1 MAHAQLKIS
10 PFVTSLALVG
20 LAFTLPSWAYDA
32 NPEAASG
39 FTQGKTAVSAK
50 KFMAAT
56 ANPLATNAAYD
67 MLAQGDSAVD
77 AAVMLPKKSG
87 F

>member
-1 MAHAQLKIS
+1 MAHPQLKNSQLI
-10 PFVTSLALVG
+10 TLLALTG
-20 LAFTLPSWAYDA
+20 LAFSLPSHAYDA

-39 FTQGKTAVSAK
+39 FTQGKTAVAAK

-67 MLAQGDSAVD
+67 MLAQGGSAVD